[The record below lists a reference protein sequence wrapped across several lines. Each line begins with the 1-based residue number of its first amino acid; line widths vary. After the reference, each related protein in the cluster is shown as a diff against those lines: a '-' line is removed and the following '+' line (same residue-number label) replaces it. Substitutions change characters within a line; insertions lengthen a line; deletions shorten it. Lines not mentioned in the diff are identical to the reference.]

1 MSLKGKKITV
11 GITGGIAAYKI
22 PSLIRLLKKD
32 QADVQPIMTESAAK
46 FITEL
51 TIETVSQQPVA
62 REMFPSRRYVAT
74 HHIGLAEWP
83 DLIVIAPAT
92 ANFLGKAAAGVCD
105 DLLTTVICATKSPV
119 IISPSMNSNMYLNP
133 VTQKNIKYLKSL
145 GYIFIDPAVGD
156 MACEEYGIGRMPEPD
171 AIYKFILDFFEKKKL
186 LKNKKVVVTAGPCRE
201 PVDPV
206 RFISNRSSGKMGFAL
221 AEAAAEAGGEVTL
234 IKGPVDLVVPS
245 AIKPIHVE
253 TTDEMFKAVKQEFK
267 NCHILIMAAAPA
279 DFRAASIEKKKIKK
293 VEKGSWSLKLSP
305 TVDIL
310 RSLKSI
316 GRKGQKIIGF
326 ALETENALENAAAKL
341 KDKGLELIVL
351 NTVEESAPFDSD
363 TNKVTLIYKN
373 GKTESLPVMPKREL
387 ARLLIEK
394 ISRMK

>member
-51 TIETVSQQPVA
+51 TIETVSQKPVA
-62 REMFPSRRYVAT
+62 REMFPSHRYVAT

-92 ANFLGKAAAGVCD
+92 ANFLGKVAAGVCD
-105 DLLTTVICATKSPV
+105 DLLTTVICATKLPV
-119 IISPSMNSNMYLNP
+119 IIAPSMNSNMYLNP

-156 MACEEYGIGRMPEPD
+156 MACEEYGVGRMPEPD
-171 AIYKFILDFFEKKKL
+171 EIYKFILDFFEKKKL

-221 AEAAAEAGGEVTL
+221 AEAAAEAGGEVAL
-234 IKGPVDLVVPS
+234 IAGPVDLGVPS
-245 AIKPIHVE
+245 AIRLIRVE
-253 TTDEMFKAVKQEFK
+253 TTDEMFRAVKKEFK

-279 DFRAASIEKKKIKK
+279 DFRAATVEKKKIKK

-316 GRKGQKIIGF
+316 RRTGQKIIGF

-341 KDKGLELIVL
+341 KEKGLELIVL
-351 NTVEESAPFDSD
+351 KWRTP
-363 TNKVTLIYKN
+363 
-373 GKTESLPVMPKREL
+373 
-387 ARLLIEK
+387 RLLKAIP
-394 ISRMK
+394 MK